1 MSDGTP
7 PAQPSGTHHALFVQE
22 LLVTYGNGMVQHLGD
37 EVDRIETELR
47 RRFPSAKHIDL
58 ETD

>member
-1 MSDGTP
+1 
-7 PAQPSGTHHALFVQE
+7 VQE

>member
-1 MSDGTP
+1 V
-7 PAQPSGTHHALFVQE
+7 AQTNAHTLQDF
-22 LLVTYGNGMVQHLGD
+22 LVTYGNGMVQHLGD
-37 EVDRIETELR
+37 EVDRIETELK